1 MTPDPSGVQPESPR
15 SAVCRAATTADRGPR
30 SSNLPRTRGP
40 ARILRKIPTMRLL
53 ILCLFALPL
62 TAQNSPN
69 TTISAVFTAM
79 KAGDTTG
86 LRAWFHPD
94 ATLHSVV
101 TKPDGETVVSSGS
114 IDRWFKGIQGADAGA
129 WEEQLHYS
137 EVRTDGHLA
146 SAWTPYVFNYKGEL
160 HHCGTNT
167 FQLVKDGPAG
177 QWRILHITD
186 TRRDAEGDCT
196 PVATTSPAAAIDSLA
211 SRWHAA
217 AARADS
223 AAFFDRM
230 TDDAIYIGTDKT
242 EHWTKVQFLEFASP
256 YFARGKA
263 WAFKATERHIFYD
276 PNRQTAWFDELLD
289 TWMGPCRGT
298 GVVVRD
304 GADGWKIAHYT
315 LSVTVDNEKIEG
327 FIELTRK

>member
-1 MTPDPSGVQPESPR
+1 
-15 SAVCRAATTADRGPR
+15 
-30 SSNLPRTRGP
+30 
-40 ARILRKIPTMRLL
+40 MRVFLFL
-53 ILCLFALPL
+53 IFCLSLPL
-62 TAQNSPN
+62 TAQHSPN
-69 TTISAVFTAM
+69 ETITAVFAAM

-86 LRAWFHPD
+86 LRNWFHPD

-101 TKPDGETVVSSGS
+101 TKPDGNTVVSAGS
-114 IDRWFKGIQGADAGA
+114 IDKWFIGIQGAAAGA

-137 EVRTDGHLA
+137 EVRTDGFLA

-167 FQLVKDGPAG
+167 FQLVMDGQDG
-177 QWRILHITD
+177 RWRILHISD
-186 TRRDAEGDCT
+186 IRRDAPGDCT
-196 PVATTSPAAAIDSLA
+196 PVKPLSTPAAAIDSLA
-211 SRWHAA
+211 SRWHHA

-223 AAFFDRM
+223 AAFFGRM

-242 EHWTKVQFLEFASP
+242 EHWTKEQFLAFASP

-263 WAFKATERHIFYD
+263 WAFKATERHVFYD
-276 PNRQTAWFDELLD
+276 PNRQTAWFDEVLD

-304 GADGWKIAHYT
+304 GVNGWKIAHYT
-315 LSVTVDNEKIEG
+315 LSVTIDNDKIDG
-327 FIELTRK
+327 FIELVGK